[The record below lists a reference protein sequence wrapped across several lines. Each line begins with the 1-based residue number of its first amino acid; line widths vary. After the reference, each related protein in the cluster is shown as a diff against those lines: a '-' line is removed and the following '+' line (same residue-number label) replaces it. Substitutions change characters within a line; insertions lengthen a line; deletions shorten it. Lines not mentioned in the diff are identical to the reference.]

1 MSKEK
6 QPSLV
11 KLGENIREYREAK
24 GISQEDLAL
33 EAGLDR
39 TYVGGV
45 ERGERNPT
53 VLSLLKLARPLGV
66 DLRSFVSGVE

>member
-45 ERGERNPT
+45 ERNPT